1 MKSFRI
7 SQNVR
12 VENKSVNTV
21 DDLSLTFVLLF
32 IESSDRLL
40 SCTCYDLIFEFLL
53 RYVLLYN
60 ATSAINF
67 RLNEYRYV
75 PDILWS
81 ITNSGPKWTEIPLI
95 RNLRSYLI
103 CFFKIFRIIFNSSRL
118 LYWNSS
124 EKFQFSD
131 FLDPLFVIFLISRP
145 ISSFIKRL
153 LFYFHN
159 LGLTYRKWWYNLD
172 NYCEIKCRKINYIF
186 ILIHS
191 YIANKMW

>member
-7 SQNVR
+7 NQNVR

-75 PDILWS
+75 PDILGP
-81 ITNSGPKWTEIPLI
+81 ITNSGSKWTEIPLI

-103 CFFKIFRIIFNSSRL
+103 CFFKILRIIFNSCTRVHPR
-118 LYWNSS
+118 NS
-124 EKFQFSD
+124 Q
-131 FLDPLFVIFLISRP
+131 IFLTH
-145 ISSFIKRL
+145 FL
-153 LFYFHN
+153 
-159 LGLTYRKWWYNLD
+159 
-172 NYCEIKCRKINYIF
+172 
-186 ILIHS
+186 
-191 YIANKMW
+191 